1 MGKVRKLDMQFNGKT
16 KSIKKIPKLLIKK
29 LLQVFDLAITSNS
42 NLMRLNALAS
52 KTPADSDLAF
62 LRVFDAITVGK
73 ILHLL
78 SSSKSQLRQDLFVL
92 SELNFKESGYFV
104 EFGATNGIDLSNS
117 YLLERDYSWRGIL
130 AEPARV
136 WHSELR
142 ENRKNS
148 IVETNCVW
156 KNSNE
161 TLLFNEADAPELS
174 TLDSFSNSDMHIDFR
189 KNGNKYEV
197 STISLNDLLE
207 KYKAPRDIDYLSIDT
222 EGSEFEILN
231 SFNFDNYNIK
241 IITCEHNFGDNRDK
255 IRSLLVSKGYERK
268 FESISLFDDWYVKI
282 T

>member
-1 MGKVRKLDMQFNGKT
+1 MQFNRGT
-16 KSIKKIPKLLIKK
+16 KNVRKFVKFFVNK
-29 LLQVFDLAITSNS
+29 LLQFFDLTITSNS

-62 LRVFDAITVGK
+62 LRAFEAENAGK
-73 ILHLL
+73 LL
-78 SSSKSQLRQDLFVL
+78 QLLPSSKSQLRQDLFVL
-92 SELNFKESGYFV
+92 SELSFKEGGYFV

-142 ENRKNS
+142 KNRKNS
-148 IVETNCVW
+148 IIETNCVW
-156 KNSNE
+156 KNSSE
-161 TLLFNEADAPELS
+161 TLLFNETDAPELS
-174 TLDSFSNSDMHIDFR
+174 TLDSFSNSDTHTDFR
-189 KNGNKYEV
+189 KHGNKYEV
-197 STISLNDLLE
+197 SSISLNDLLD

-241 IITCEHNFGDNRDK
+241 IITCEHNFSKNRDR
-255 IRSLLVSKGYERK
+255 IHSLLVSKGYERK
-268 FESISLFDDWYVKI
+268 FEPISLFDDWYVKI

>member
-1 MGKVRKLDMQFNGKT
+1 MQTNRQFKR
-16 KSIKKIPKLLIKK
+16 IKNFPKKFIQNF
-29 LLQVFDLAITSNS
+29 LQVFDLAITSNS
-42 NLMRLNALAS
+42 NLRRLNSLAS
-52 KTPADSDLAF
+52 KTPAESDLAF
-62 LRVFDAITVGK
+62 LQLFYEVDAGK

-78 SSSKSQLRQDLFVL
+78 PNSKSQLRQDLFVL

-142 ENRKNS
+142 KNRKNS

-161 TLLFNEADAPELS
+161 TLLFNETDAPELS
-174 TLDSFSNSDMHIDFR
+174 TLDSFSNSDTHLDFR
-189 KNGNKYEV
+189 KHGNKYEV

-207 KYKAPRDIDYLSIDT
+207 KHRAPRNIDYLSIDT

-255 IRSLLVSKGYERK
+255 IHSLLVSKGYERK
-268 FESISLFDDWYVKI
+268 FESVSLFDDWYVKI
-282 T
+282 SESEMPN